1 MLNIDNIYKGDCMD
15 LMRDIDDQSVDAIIC
30 DLPYGTTPC
39 EWDKALPMDALWA
52 EYKRIIKPNGSI
64 VLFCQQP
71 FTTKLI
77 ASNMDMWKYN
87 WIWVKDNGTNFLNS
101 HYQPLKTTEDIAV
114 FGFAAAAPT
123 KGMSMTYNP
132 QINID
137 MGKSYVRRA
146 GNRSRT
152 SVVRNMKGTNDKDRV
167 NDGSRYPTNILCFT
181 RDKERIHPTQ
191 KPVDLLRYLVLT
203 HTNEGDLV
211 LDNCMGVGS
220 TIIACIREKRH
231 YIGMELDDKWFGIA
245 ENRICN
251 EKNHPKL
258 F

>member
-1 MLNIDNIYKGDCMD
+1 MD
-15 LMRDIDDQSVDAIIC
+15 LMRDIDDKSVDAIIC

-71 FTTKLI
+71 FTSLLI
-77 ASNMDMWKYN
+77 SSNMDMWKFN

-101 HYQPLKTTEDIAV
+101 HYQPIKTTEDIAV
-114 FGFAAAAPT
+114 FSYAAAAPT
-123 KGMSMTYNP
+123 CKEHLTFNIQM
-132 QINID
+132 QI
-137 MGKSYVRRA
+137 KVSEAYTQRY
-146 GNRSRT
+146 GNRSSSSVLRAAIKRT
-152 SVVRNMKGTNDKDRV
+152 PTIS
-167 NDGSRYPTNILCFT
+167 DGSRFPTNLIYFA

-191 KPVDLLRYLVLT
+191 KPVDLLRYLILT

-211 LDNCMGVGS
+211 LDNCMGIGS

-231 YIGMELDDKWFGIA
+231 YIGMELDDKWFDIA
-245 ENRICN
+245 KKRIDN
-251 EKNHPKL
+251 ERMTLTL

>member
-1 MLNIDNIYKGDCMD
+1 MLNIDNIYKGDCMV
-15 LMRDIDDQSVDAIIC
+15 LMREIDDKSVDSIIC

-39 EWDKALPMDALWA
+39 EWDKALPMDALWS
-52 EYKRIIKPNGSI
+52 EYKRIIKPNGCI

-77 ASNMDMWKYN
+77 SSNMDMWKFN

-101 HYQPLKTTEDIAV
+101 HYQPIKTTEDIAV

-137 MGKSYVRRA
+137 VGKSYVRRS

-152 SVVRNMKGTNDKDRV
+152 SVVRGMGTNDMTRV
-167 NDGSRYPTNILCFT
+167 RDGSRYPTNILCFT

-191 KPVDLLRYLVLT
+191 KPVDLLRYLVRT
-203 HTNEGDLV
+203 HTNEGDVV
-211 LDNCMGVGS
+211 LDPFMGSGTTGV
-220 TIIACIREKRH
+220 ACLR
-231 YIGMELDDKWFGIA
+231 
-245 ENRICN
+245 ENRHFVGF
-251 EKNHPKL
+251 EKDKKFFDIAKNRLMERQLPL
-258 F
+258 FWL